1 MIVEG
6 KRLTAFDVMEA
17 VMKLSDVY
25 HENGAKEFVSFSFH
39 AITEVLVVNFG
50 RFVGYECD
58 ITKTYRVYLDD
69 LTIGDSFSDVFE
81 EIERELDRMS
91 EIKKEKENVFI

>member
-25 HENGAKEFVSFSFH
+25 HENGAKEFVSFKFSG
-39 AITEVLVVNFG
+39 ITEILEVNFG
-50 RFVGYECD
+50 RWVGFECD
-58 ITKTYRVYLDD
+58 ITKMYRVHLDE
-69 LTIGDSFSDVFE
+69 IIYENSFSDVFE
-81 EIERELDRMS
+81 EIEKELDRMS

>member
-39 AITEVLVVNFG
+39 GITEAFEVDFG
-50 RFVGYECD
+50 RYVGFECD
-58 ITKTYRVYLDD
+58 ITKTYRVYLDEM
-69 LTIGDSFSDVFE
+69 ICENSFSDFFE

>member
-17 VMKLSDVY
+17 VIKLSDVY
-25 HENGAKEFVSFSFH
+25 HENGAKEFVSFKFSG
-39 AITEVLVVNFG
+39 ITEILEVNFG
-50 RFVGYECD
+50 RWVGFECD
-58 ITKTYRVYLDD
+58 ITKMYRVHLDE
-69 LTIGDSFSDVFE
+69 IIYENSFSDVFE
-81 EIERELDRMS
+81 EIEKELDRMS